1 MAIFRYCIM
10 LQSRGWAC
18 R

>member
-1 MAIFRYCIM
+1 MAIFQYCVL